1 MPVFNNALAG
11 AAGSGGADAG
21 YQIERSIR
29 LEGDDAAYLS
39 RSTSN
44 GSGTKWTVSF
54 WTKNTTTYNTSYPCL
69 FGANTFN
76 SNRTFFRYTPNRQY
90 EFFAGGTTNG
100 SSNGYNRRNTVE
112 TFTDPSAWHHICLV
126 WDTNNSVADDRC
138 ILYVNGKRTTWSGTF
153 SAGATCGWNQ
163 NVINLIGK
171 EGGYSRFYNGYIAEF
186 HNVDGAAL
194 NCTDFGEFDD
204 AGVWQPIEF
213 EGDHNAT
220 TSVNYSSTSDI
231 TGASTLFDGDT
242 GTYVASA
249 MDSNYQVVTTTPI
262 TFVSGQFGYQTNN
275 AGATGGTSYRY
286 LRLTR
291 ASDNATTEVTAT
303 TNGTSVWTIP
313 TAYRNTPIS
322 KIEWKRWTSYE
333 NVSAVYVDGNL
344 IQDSTVTGVN
354 GFYLD
359 FSDPTSTSTLGTDRS
374 GNNNNWSAHNLSVAA
389 GVGNDSLFDSPT
401 DGIQADTGLGGQ
413 LSSNYC
419 TFNPLAAVTVGTAN
433 WQFKQ
438 GNLEV
443 KNVTNVY
450 GAVPGT
456 IFAGSGKFYWEVSFS
471 GTTNTYDYVGIMAH
485 DHAEISFPGN
495 FEGGLWY
502 NQSGNKVSNADGW
515 SGVSYGDSW
524 NQNSIIGVALDLD
537 NRTVTFYKDNVS
549 QGVAFTNLSS
559 DRLWGPAI
567 GDYANS
573 PTVNYI
579 INTGSR
585 PFQYQAPAGF
595 KCLCTANLPTPT
607 ITDGSTVM
615 DVVTYTGSSSTKV
628 ISNLNMSPDLVW
640 LKTRTGHS
648 SKNHTLFDTVRGVYK
663 FLQSDTSNPEN
674 DSYTTNLTAFN
685 SDGFTLGSEA
695 DVNSLGRTYVGWL
708 FDGGTVGANEVGS
721 YWSPSQYQTKYIGFK
736 FPTSSGGRA
745 VFGLI
750 SGTGTADIYT
760 SSDNNSWTRVQENVT
775 LSTTDTTYDSTSQ
788 YLLVVNTTDAVWGGR
803 HYAMATNGT
812 DGHYSTQTYP
822 GSGASFTWSGPAYTD
837 WDFRSSGT
845 VIKPGS
851 LNSSLYNQDQNWG
864 PGSTITGSWAF
875 SDSADNAFD
884 GDLTTVSRAAA
895 SQATTINLPA
905 DVAFTS
911 SVKLTGSVDNAGGQ
925 IYVKDGTNAFVNV
938 STGFNAS
945 STVNTVDITSLLTS
959 PIKEIKLDS
968 VGGGYARMAGIE
980 VDGKLL
986 VSSSATPPNVP
997 SSPSTCRTNQ
1007 AAGFSIVSYH
1017 PNGDAQSIAHNLN
1030 KKPEMMLV
1038 KNISNTTGYNW
1049 YVYHKDL
1056 DPSIPQNKYLV
1067 LNDHASITDTANAW
1081 NDTAPTSSVFTV
1093 KGGST
1098 AFQYDHHLAY
1108 VFTSIPSF
1116 SAFGKYRGNG
1126 ANNGTFVFTN
1136 FTPRF
1141 LLTKPAS
1148 SAGDWMIWDSER
1160 EPFNTN
1166 ANTIQANTNNTEAGT
1181 SGYKVDFLSNGFK
1194 FRMAGSSSNYDG
1206 SDYVYAC
1213 FASNPFKNARAF

>member
-1 MPVFNNALAG
+1 MPVFNNTLAG
-11 AAGSGGADAG
+11 AAGQGGADAG
-21 YQIERSIR
+21 YQIERSLR

-39 RSTSN
+39 RTASN
-44 GSGTKWTVSF
+44 GSGTKWTISF
-54 WTKNTTTYNTSYPCL
+54 WTKNTTSRNSTYPCL
-69 FGANTFN
+69 FGANVLN
-76 SNRTFFRYTPNRQY
+76 NQRTFFRHTSNRQY

-100 SSNGYNRRNTVE
+100 STAGNNRYNTLE
-112 TFTDPSAWHHICLV
+112 TFADPSAWHHICLV
-126 WDTNNSVADDRC
+126 WDTNNSVAADRC

-194 NCTDFGEFDD
+194 NCTDFGEFDED
-204 AGVWQPIEF
+204 GVWQPIEF
-213 EGDHNAT
+213 EGDHNQ
-220 TSVNYSSTSDI
+220 TSGINYSSS
-231 TGASTLFDGDT
+231 STISSAATMFDGNT
-242 GTYVASA
+242 STYVSSA
-249 MDSNYQVVTTTPI
+249 MDSNYKVVTTTPI

-275 AGATGGTSYRY
+275 GGSTGGSSYRY

-291 ASDNATTEVTAT
+291 ASDNATTEITAT
-303 TNGTSVWTIP
+303 TYGSSVWTIP

-322 KIEWKRWTSYE
+322 KIEWKRWSSYE
-333 NVSAVYVDGNL
+333 NISAVYVDGNL
-344 IQDSTVTGVN
+344 IQDITTTGVN

-374 GNNNNWSAHNLSVAA
+374 GNNNNWSLNNFSVAS

-413 LSSNYC
+413 LTSNYC
-419 TFNPLAAVTVGTAN
+419 TFNPLAAVTVGTAD

-443 KNVTNVY
+443 NNVTNAY

-456 IFAGSGKFYWEVSFS
+456 IFAGSGKYYWEVSFS
-471 GTTNTYDYVGIMAH
+471 GTSNGYDYVGIMAH
-485 DHAEISFPGN
+485 DHAEISYPGN

-502 NQSGNKVSNADGW
+502 RQAGNKVSNADGW
-515 SGVSYGDSW
+515 SGVSYGDAW
-524 NQNSIIGVALDLD
+524 NENSIIGVALDLD

-549 QGVAFTNLSS
+549 QGVAFSNLSS

-567 GDYANS
+567 GDYSNNT
-573 PTVNYI
+573 TVNYI
-579 INTGSR
+579 LNTGSR

-607 ITDGSTVM
+607 ITNGSTAM
-615 DVVTYTGSSSTKV
+615 DVVTYSGSSNTKV

-648 SKNHTLFDTVRGVYK
+648 SKNHTLFDTVRGVYR
-663 FLQSDTSNPEN
+663 FLESDTPDHENSN
-674 DSYTTNLTAFN
+674 YTTNLTAFN
-685 SDGFTLGSEA
+685 NDGFTLGNEP
-695 DVNSLGRTYVGWL
+695 DVNSSGRTYVGWL
-708 FDGGTVGANEVGS
+708 WDSGTVGANEVGS
-721 YWSPSQYQTKYIGFK
+721 YWSPPQYQTKYIGFK

-788 YLLVVNTTDAVWGGR
+788 YLIVVNTTDAVWGAR

-812 DGHYSTQTYP
+812 DGHYSNGTYP
-822 GSGASFTWSGPAYTD
+822 GSGASFTWSGPGYTD

-851 LNSSLYNQDQNWG
+851 LNSSLIDQSQTWSNG
-864 PGSTITGSWAF
+864 VGATRG
-875 SDSADNAFD
+875 
-884 GDLTTVSRAAA
+884 GD
-895 SQATTINLPA
+895 PA
-905 DVAFTS
+905 
-911 SVKLTGSVDNAGGQ
+911 
-925 IYVKDGTNAFVNV
+925 TNAFNGNP
-938 STGFNAS
+938 SNEAAANG
-945 STVNTVDITSLLTS
+945 TSLGWTVSLTNVTTMQIRCRAGAGS
-959 PIKEIKLDS
+959 SSYTLTVSGNGINNLVIPGNETGELKTLTVTSSS
-968 VGGGYARMAGIE
+968 VSN
-980 VDGKLL
+980 LL
-986 VSSSATPPNVP
+986 VTTSNLNGLAPGICQVFVNGKELIDSGVTFNIP

-1007 AAGFSIVSYH
+1007 SAGFSIVSYT
-1017 PNGDAQSIAHNLN
+1017 PNGDAQTIGHNLN
-1030 KKPEMMLV
+1030 KKPEFMLV

-1056 DPSIPQNKYLV
+1056 DPSAPEDKLLQ
-1067 LNDHASITDTANAW
+1067 LNLTDAVTDTANAW

-1093 KGGST
+1093 KGANT
-1098 AFQYDHHLAY
+1098 AFQYDRHHAY
-1108 VFTSIPSF
+1108 VFTSIPSY

-1141 LLTKPAS
+1141 LLTKPLAS
-1148 SAGDWMIWDSER
+1148 GHWYIWDSER

-1166 ANTIQANTNNTEAGT
+1166 SNTIQADSSNAEAGA

-1194 FRMAGSSSNYDG
+1194 FRMYGSSSNYDG
-1206 SDYVYAC
+1206 TDYIYAC
-1213 FASNPFKNARAF
+1213 FASNPFKTARAV